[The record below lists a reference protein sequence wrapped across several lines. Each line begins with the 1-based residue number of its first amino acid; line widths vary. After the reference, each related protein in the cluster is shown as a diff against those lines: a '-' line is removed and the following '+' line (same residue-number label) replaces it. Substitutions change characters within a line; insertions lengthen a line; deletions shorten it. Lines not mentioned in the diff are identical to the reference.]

1 MFEQMNTQTAA
12 LGKNY
17 ADTFVKAQGL
27 ALAGFERITELNLKA
42 FEERV
47 KASVEFWTEAAE
59 VRDFEGLKSI
69 SEKGVQLAKE
79 SAEKLY
85 ANSQEVFGVS
95 LKTSEAL
102 GRSSDV
108 SRNSTP
114 PSYTEGS
121 EAISRSAIR
130 SQARISTLPPQ
141 LRPSTTRSAFS
152 QVQPVPGRVSGAR
165 VKVSGSAQS
174 PSTSLQRAAG
184 RSS

>member
-1 MFEQMNTQTAA
+1 MFEQINSQNAA
-12 LGKNY
+12 LGKSY

-42 FEERV
+42 FEERM

-59 VRDFEGLKSI
+59 VRDFEGLKTI

-102 GRSSDV
+102 GSLAKGSLE
-108 SRNSTP
+108 NT
-114 PSYTEGS
+114 S
-121 EAISRSAIR
+121 EAMTK
-130 SQARISTLPPQ
+130 QAAT
-141 LRPSTTRSAFS
+141 
-152 QVQPVPGRVSGAR
+152 AR
-165 VKVSGSAQS
+165 K
-174 PSTSLQRAAG
+174 AA
-184 RSS
+184 R